1 MIQTHSP
8 IEIARQTFM
17 RLSTE
22 RKPPTPDNY
31 LSVYNEIAGINANNQ
46 TLDLGKTLLKVLQDA
61 GNRNS
66 KYVAAERKILE
77 LLDKNDSEK
86 LEEQLHKLLPTSKNT
101 TEVNWSVL
109 IRHLLRQLDTS
120 HKGITL
126 SRKKEGLG
134 KVLNNFAD
142 DANTMGEKI
151 QALVKSWSEDAIAI
165 EALES
170 TDEIDEAQ
178 TETFIADIL
187 VEDNRITHD
196 GDSEKWRNIMIETL
210 KLELIPNL
218 KNLPEEQNT
227 AKKILS
233 EIQKDTDNQLLTNHI
248 EKIKETL
255 LTLEMQRDANESINE
270 SLLGLLRL
278 MTRSMDELVLE
289 DEWLHSQITI
299 INDIVNKP
307 IDINTLFDAE
317 TSLKDLIQKQMDLKP
332 VLHNAKDT
340 LKAMVSTF
348 VSGLAGMTESTSEY
362 HAKIETYQQ
371 KLSTTEDIEELNKV
385 IETILED
392 TRAVGL
398 DVQRSRVEFEES
410 QKKAIA
416 AEQKIKQLTAEL
428 DHISEVAHEDFL
440 TGTLN
445 RRGMDEALERE
456 FNRADR
462 YNTTLC
468 IAMMDIDHFKKL
480 NDKFG
485 HSKGDEALTHFAKV
499 IKEVKRTTD
508 VLARYGGEEF
518 IIILPSTSQEE
529 AISVIT
535 RVQRE
540 LTKNFFMHNDE
551 RVLITFSAG
560 VAQRDPGEKAE
571 SIVPRADAALYE
583 AKQSGRNRVVGA
595 ISPSISNKVKA
606 A

>member
-1 MIQTHSP
+1 MTQTKSP

-46 TLDLGKTLLKVLQDA
+46 PLDLGNTLLKVLQDA

-66 KYVAAERKILE
+66 KYVSAERRILE
-77 LLDKNDSEK
+77 LLEKNDSEK

-101 TEVNWSVL
+101 VEVNWSVL
-109 IRHLLRQLDTS
+109 IRNLLRQLDTS

-126 SRKKEGLG
+126 SRKKDGLA

-165 EALES
+165 DALETS
-170 TDEIDEAQ
+170 DEIDEAQ
-178 TETFIADIL
+178 TEIF
-187 VEDNRITHD
+187 VEDIEKEDRQISND
-196 GDSEKWRNIMIETL
+196 GETEKWRSIMLETL

-218 KNLPEEQNT
+218 KNLPEEQKT
-227 AKKILS
+227 AKKLLS
-233 EIQKDTDNQLLTNHI
+233 EIQNDSGNHLVTKHI
-248 EKIKETL
+248 EKIKATL
-255 LTLEMQRDANESINE
+255 LTLEMQRDANDSINE

-307 IDINTLFDAE
+307 IDLNTLFDAE

-371 KLSTTEDIEELNKV
+371 KLSATEEIEELNKV
-385 IETILED
+385 IESILED

-416 AEQKIKQLTAEL
+416 AEQKIKELTAEL

-462 YNTTLC
+462 YNTTLS

-499 IKEVKRTTD
+499 IKDVKRTTD

-529 AISVIT
+529 AINVIT

-540 LTKNFFMHNDE
+540 LTKNLFMNNDE

-595 ISPSISNKVKA
+595 ISPSVSNKVKA

>member
-1 MIQTHSP
+1 MTQTKSP

-46 TLDLGKTLLKVLQDA
+46 PLDLGNTLLKVLQDA

-66 KYVAAERKILE
+66 KYVSAERRILE
-77 LLDKNDSEK
+77 LLEKNDSEK

-101 TEVNWSVL
+101 VEVNWSVL
-109 IRHLLRQLDTS
+109 IRNLLRQLDTS

-126 SRKKEGLG
+126 SRKKDGLA

-165 EALES
+165 DALETS
-170 TDEIDEAQ
+170 DEIDEAQ
-178 TETFIADIL
+178 TEIF
-187 VEDNRITHD
+187 VEDIEKEDRQISND
-196 GDSEKWRNIMIETL
+196 GEAEKWRSIMLETL

-218 KNLPEEQNT
+218 KNLPEEQKT
-227 AKKILS
+227 AKKLLS
-233 EIQKDTDNQLLTNHI
+233 EIQNDSGNHLVTKHI
-248 EKIKETL
+248 EKIKATL
-255 LTLEMQRDANESINE
+255 LTLEMQRDANDSINE

-307 IDINTLFDAE
+307 IDLNTLFDAE

-371 KLSTTEDIEELNKV
+371 KLSATEEIEELNKV
-385 IETILED
+385 IESILED

-416 AEQKIKQLTAEL
+416 AEQKIKELTAEL

-462 YNTTLC
+462 YNTTLS

-499 IKEVKRTTD
+499 IKDVKRTTD

-529 AISVIT
+529 AINVIT

-540 LTKNFFMHNDE
+540 LTKNLFMNNDE

-595 ISPSISNKVKA
+595 ISPSVSNKVKA

>member
-1 MIQTHSP
+1 MTQTKLP

-17 RLSTE
+17 RLSKE
-22 RKPPTPDNY
+22 KKPPTPDNY
-31 LSVYNEIAGINANNQ
+31 QSVYDEISCIKTYNK
-46 TLDLGKTLLKVLQDA
+46 TSELGHAFQRVLQD
-61 GNRNS
+61 GGKRHS
-66 KYVAAERKILE
+66 KYIAVERKISE
-77 LLDKNDSEK
+77 LLEKKEIEK
-86 LEEQLHKLLPTSKNT
+86 LEEQIQKLLPISKTSS
-101 TEVNWSVL
+101 EINWSVL
-109 IRHLLRQLDTS
+109 IRNLLRQLDTN
-120 HKGITL
+120 HKGVTL
-126 SRKKEGLG
+126 TRKKDGLS

-142 DANTMGEKI
+142 DANTMGDKI

-165 EALES
+165 EIIEPSENTIKEQTSALS
-170 TDEIDEAQ
+170 VDVTEA
-178 TETFIADIL
+178 
-187 VEDNRITHD
+187 EDNINNTNLA
-196 GDSEKWRNIMIETL
+196 EKWRNMMLETL

-218 KNLPEEQNT
+218 KALPDAHSK
-227 AKKILS
+227 AKK
-233 EIQKDTDNQLLTNHI
+233 LLI
-248 EKIKETL
+248 AIKETQDEQAAAKQVEEIKNIL
-255 LTLEMQRDANESINE
+255 QTLEIQRDYNDSINE
-270 SLLGLLRL
+270 GLLALLRL
-278 MTRSMDELVLE
+278 MTRSMDELVIE

-317 TSLKDLIQKQMDLKP
+317 SSLKDLIQKQVDLKP

-340 LKAMVSTF
+340 LKNMVSTF
-348 VSGLAGMTESTSEY
+348 VNGLAGMTESTSEY
-362 HAKIETYQQ
+362 HAKIESYQQ
-371 KLSTTEDIEELNKV
+371 KLSITEDMVELSSV

-398 DVQRSRVEFEES
+398 DVQRSRTEFEES
-410 QKKAIA
+410 QKKAVA

-445 RRGMDEALERE
+445 RRGMDDALVRE
-456 FNRADR
+456 FSRADR
-462 YNTTLC
+462 YDTTLS

-499 IKEVKRTTD
+499 IKDVKRSTD

-518 IIILPSTSQEE
+518 IIILPGTKQEE
-529 AISVIT
+529 AINVIT

-540 LTKNFFMHNDE
+540 LTKNLFMSNDE

-560 VAQRDPGEKAE
+560 VAERAPGEKAE
-571 SIVPRADAALYE
+571 SIVPRADAALYQ

-595 ISPSISNKVKA
+595 TSTSTSNIAQVA
-606 A
+606 